1 MRIASVKRSFGT
13 ACERAGITD
22 FRFHDLRHTCAAWLV
37 QAGVPLTEVRDVL
50 GHSTIKMTERYAH
63 LAPENVRAALALLEG
78 PESR

>member
-1 MRIASVKRSFGT
+1 VQRSFGT
-13 ACERAGITD
+13 ACERAGIAD

-37 QAGVPLTEVRDVL
+37 QVGVPLTEVRDVL

-78 PESR
+78 GESR